1 MPRGVR
7 PGRHPFEELCDL
19 RGNQGQRYRDPDQSL
34 PELVKRQ
41 LTELE
46 TALSSATKSSLAAAA
61 IAAAEIA
68 AEIAA
73 TPSWQ

>member
-7 PGRHPFEELCDL
+7 PGRHPFEELRDL

-34 PELVKRQ
+34 PELVRQ
-41 LTELE
+41 LTEQE
-46 TALSSATKSSLAAAA
+46 TALLSAAKSSLATAA

-73 TPSWQ
+73 TPSRR